1 MVTSEVLQY
10 VQIALALLIAYLVH
24 QNGVEQQQVLEAGHN
39 EIRDEI
45 KAIRKKLPLDFLT
58 LN

>member
-10 VQIALALLIAYLVH
+10 VQVALALLIAYLVH

-45 KAIRKKLPLDFLT
+45 KAIRKKLPP
-58 LN
+58 